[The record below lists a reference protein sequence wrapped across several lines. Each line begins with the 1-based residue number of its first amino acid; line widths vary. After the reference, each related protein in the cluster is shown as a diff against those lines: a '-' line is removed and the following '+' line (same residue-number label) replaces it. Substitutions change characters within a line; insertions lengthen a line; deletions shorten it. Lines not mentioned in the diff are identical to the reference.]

1 MNHDCSSLVILPQ
14 NTGAI
19 FAAYENKNKR
29 EMRRFYLPVILA
41 LAAQICFSQT
51 RDKDLDIPDLD
62 NYQTLKCDFHIHTV
76 FSDGLVWPTVRVD
89 EAYAEGLDAIAL
101 TEHIEYRPHKQ
112 DIQADHNRS
121 YELIK
126 QYAKDKDVILIKGS
140 EITRDMAPGHHNA
153 IYINDSEPLDTPDYM
168 NAFKAAKAQGAFI
181 FWNHPGWD
189 AQQPEE
195 TKWWDVHTQ
204 LYDGGYMQGIE
215 VANGSSYFPEAQQ
228 WCLDKKLTMIGNSDI
243 HQPIQTDID
252 FSKGEHRTMTLV
264 FAKERSAEGIREA
277 LNNRRTAVFVGE
289 KIIGEEAWLKELFK
303 SAVKVEKVNR
313 GKNSV
318 QLVVYNNSDLTF
330 YLKKGE
336 HDPNLTYFRE
346 YKIAPKC
353 KHTIS
358 VRLKEP
364 ATSGH
369 IDFEVTNLLVSP
381 NKGLDYQLFF

>member
-1 MNHDCSSLVILPQ
+1 
-14 NTGAI
+14 
-19 FAAYENKNKR
+19 
-29 EMRRFYLPVILA
+29 
-41 LAAQICFSQT
+41 
-51 RDKDLDIPDLD
+51 
-62 NYQTLKCDFHIHTV
+62 
-76 FSDGLVWPTVRVD
+76 
-89 EAYAEGLDAIAL
+89 
-101 TEHIEYRPHKQ
+101 
-112 DIQADHNRS
+112 
-121 YELIK
+121 
-126 QYAKDKDVILIKGS
+126 
-140 EITRDMAPGHHNA
+140 
-153 IYINDSEPLDTPDYM
+153 
-168 NAFKAAKAQGAFI
+168 
-181 FWNHPGWD
+181 
-189 AQQPEE
+189 
-195 TKWWDVHTQ
+195 
-204 LYDGGYMQGIE
+204 MQGIE

-303 SAVKVEKVNR
+303 NAVKVEKVNHH

-364 ATSGH
+364 AASGH

-381 NKGLDYQLFF
+381 NKGLDYQLFL